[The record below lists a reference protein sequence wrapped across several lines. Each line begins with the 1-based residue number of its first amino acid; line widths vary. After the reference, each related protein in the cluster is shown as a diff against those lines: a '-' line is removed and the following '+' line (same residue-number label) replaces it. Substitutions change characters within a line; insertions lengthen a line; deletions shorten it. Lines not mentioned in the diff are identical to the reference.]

1 MSVCN
6 GCWEILPGRRHDDK
20 IDFFRHCFGKFRS
33 GVESNHREVD
43 DVHDEFTLE
52 HLFAEVRAMAARAE
66 GMSSLGG
73 GLQTLHG
80 EIAALMTDISE
91 MRQNMVDRNAISDLI
106 RRVNILEHGFQ
117 EEGIESESSMND
129 FAYDGYFDEDGN
141 TIPSDSDFEM

>member
-1 MSVCN
+1 M
-6 GCWEILPGRRHDDK
+6 
-20 IDFFRHCFGKFRS
+20 
-33 GVESNHREVD
+33 D

-52 HLFAEVRAMAARAE
+52 YLFAEVRAMAARAE

-91 MRQNMVDRNAISDLI
+91 MRQSMVDRNAISDLI

-117 EEGIESESSMND
+117 EEGIESENSMND